1 MKAERYQQAVDS
13 YTSAITVNSNN
24 AVYYCNRAAA
34 YSKLLDHQKSL
45 EDCQKA
51 VEIDPTYSKAYGRL
65 GMAYSNL
72 NQHEKAKQSYQQA
85 LELDPDNQTYQSNL
99 RLAEQKLRE
108 INLGGPGMGGPGLG
122 GMGGIPGGLGGLGG
136 MGGAGLGGMDL
147 GGLLNNPMLMNM
159 ATQMMQNPQMQQMLG
174 NLLGSGGAP
183 TQAPSSGEAPAGPGG
198 LNMSEFLQA
207 GQQMAQQIQ
216 QQNPELVEQ
225 LRTQMGRD
233 PPDGSQD
240 NPDGKPGSAWRWL
253 MDTPL
258 ADGYCLATVGSVW
271 RWLMDTPL
279 ADGYC
284 LATVGSAWRWLMDT
298 PLANGYCLATNP
310 TDAARPARE
319 YVAASVAGRIKYGTG
334 LAPGSGPGFKAAR
347 RQSNG
352 LRHAAP
358 YNTLAGQIDACMP
371 TTNRPSPRY

>member
-1 MKAERYQQAVDS
+1 MADLNLGKMVFAIIDFLNDQLHSGQLSGDAAESLEVAIQCLETAYGIEYKDAACAARLHTTPALYQLFLTHLRGQAQTDGVSPTRERPLQVKEETAAAPSGVLSEEDKAKAEQLKNEGNAHMKAERYQQAVDS

-108 INLGGPGMGGPGLG
+108 INLGGPGMGGPGPGLG
-122 GMGGIPGGLGGLGG
+122 GMGGMPGGLGGLGG

-183 TQAPSSGEAPAGPGG
+183 TQAPSSGETPPGPGG

-240 NPDGKPGSAWRWL
+240 NPDGK
-253 MDTPL
+253 
-258 ADGYCLATVGSVW
+258 
-271 RWLMDTPL
+271 
-279 ADGYC
+279 
-284 LATVGSAWRWLMDT
+284 
-298 PLANGYCLATNP
+298 
-310 TDAARPARE
+310 TDE
-319 YVAASVAGRIKYGTG
+319 K
-334 LAPGSGPGFKAAR
+334 
-347 RQSNG
+347 
-352 LRHAAP
+352 
-358 YNTLAGQIDACMP
+358 
-371 TTNRPSPRY
+371 